1 MNLMEAVYFKRLDTG
16 RRFNDKLAI
25 IILEK
30 VGKGKKKLN
39 SDRFGNIPHICSKV
53 IK

>member
-30 VGKGKKKLN
+30 VGKGKKKSWTQIALVTYLIYAQ
-39 SDRFGNIPHICSKV
+39 R
-53 IK
+53 